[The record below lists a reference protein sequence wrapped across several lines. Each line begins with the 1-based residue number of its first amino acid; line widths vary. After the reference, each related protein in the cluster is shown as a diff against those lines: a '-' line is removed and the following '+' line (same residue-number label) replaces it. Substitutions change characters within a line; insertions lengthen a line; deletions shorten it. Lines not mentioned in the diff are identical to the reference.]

1 MRATRVL
8 TAACASL
15 ALGVCIGLS
24 AKDKLPGFEILQG
37 KPPKEA
43 GAAALQE
50 AERLAGNGSWEL
62 IAIARVWYLS
72 GDHTKAQSLI
82 DRALSHK
89 PKGTDFQRVGEI
101 FAAAGDNTQAETYYQ
116 RALAADP
123 KDDTG
128 QSEIGAWYIRNGQ
141 REKGE
146 ELLAKA
152 LARNPD
158 DLWHYVR
165 ASEAYLS
172 VPPGR

>member
-1 MRATRVL
+1 
-8 TAACASL
+8 
-15 ALGVCIGLS
+15 
-24 AKDKLPGFEILQG
+24 
-37 KPPKEA
+37 
-43 GAAALQE
+43 
-50 AERLAGNGSWEL
+50 L
-62 IAIARVWYLS
+62 IAIARVYYLS
-72 GDHTKAQSLI
+72 GDHAKAQSLI

-89 PKGTDFQRVGEI
+89 PKATDFQRVGEI
-101 FAAAGDNTQAETYYQ
+101 FAAAGDSAQAETYYQ

-128 QSEIGAWYIRNGQ
+128 QSEIGAWYIRLGQ

-152 LARNPD
+152 LAKNPD

>member
-1 MRATRVL
+1 MRSSRVF
-8 TAACASL
+8 TVACASV
-15 ALGVCIGLS
+15 ALGVCIGLA
-24 AKDKLPGFEILQG
+24 AKDKLPGIELVQG

-43 GAAALQE
+43 GVAALQE

-62 IAIARVWYLS
+62 ISIARVYYLS
-72 GDHTKAQSLI
+72 GDHVKAQSLI

-89 PKGTDFQRVGEI
+89 PKATDFQRVGEI
-101 FAAAGDNTQAETYYQ
+101 YAAAGENAQAESYFQ

-128 QSEIGAWYIRNGQ
+128 QSEIGSWYIRIGQ
-141 REKGE
+141 RDKGE

-152 LARNPD
+152 LAKNPD
-158 DLWHYVR
+158 DLWHFVR